1 MSDSSAASSGTS
13 PDETSPTGCLFVIS
27 APSGAGKTSLVK
39 ALVSGDNNVQVAIS
53 HTTRVRR
60 PDEVDGVNYFFVD
73 ESRFQ
78 LMTQNDEFLE
88 WAHVFGCHYG
98 TSKQEANRILASGHH
113 LVLEIDWQGAAQ
125 IRSSVANLSVANPSV
140 PITVSTKSIFIL
152 PPSLEALRDRLEK
165 RAQDD
170 DSAVQRRMD
179 AAISE
184 ISHYADFDYLL
195 VNDTFD
201 LALIAI
207 SDIVRGNGEHL
218 RLASQKQQLQPLI
231 SELLYKEQR

>member
-1 MSDSSAASSGTS
+1 LSDSSAASSGTS
-13 PDETSPTGCLFVIS
+13 LEETSPTGNLFVIS

-39 ALVSGDNNVQVAIS
+39 ALVSGDYNIQVAIS

-60 PDEVDGVNYFFVD
+60 PDEIDGVNYFFVD
-73 ESRFQ
+73 ESKFQ
-78 LMTQNDEFLE
+78 LMTQKDEFLE
-88 WAHVFGCHYG
+88 WAHVFGCNYG
-98 TSKQEANRILASGHH
+98 TSKQEANRILANGHH

-125 IRSSVANLSVANPSV
+125 IRSSVTNAN
-140 PITVSTKSIFIL
+140 STKSIFIL

-170 DSAVQRRMD
+170 DSTVQHRMD

-201 LALIAI
+201 LALIEI
-207 SDIVRGNGEHL
+207 SNIVRGNGDHL
-218 RLASQKQQLQPLI
+218 RLSSQKQQLQPLI
-231 SELLYKEQR
+231 RELLLKEQH

>member
-1 MSDSSAASSGTS
+1 LSDSSAAPGGTS
-13 PDETSPTGCLFVIS
+13 LDETSFTGYLFVIS

-39 ALVSGDNNVQVAIS
+39 ALVAGDNNIQVAIS
-53 HTTRVRR
+53 HTTRDRR
-60 PDEVDGVNYFFVD
+60 PDEVDGANYFFVD
-73 ESRFQ
+73 ESEFR
-78 LMTQNDEFLE
+78 LMSQNNEFLE
-88 WAHVFGCHYG
+88 WAHVFGCNYG

-125 IRSSVANLSVANPSV
+125 IRSSVLNA
-140 PITVSTKSIFIL
+140 KSIFIL

-170 DSAVQRRMD
+170 DSTVAHRMD

-201 LALIAI
+201 LALREI
-207 SDIVRGNGEHL
+207 SDIVNGDGEHL

-231 SELLYKEQR
+231 SELLHQEQH

>member
-1 MSDSSAASSGTS
+1 LSDSSAASSGTS
-13 PDETSPTGCLFVIS
+13 LDETSPTGYLFVIS

-39 ALVSGDNNVQVAIS
+39 ALVSGDNNIQVAIS
-53 HTTRVRR
+53 HTTRIRR

-73 ESRFQ
+73 ESRFEQ
-78 LMTQNDEFLE
+78 MTQKDEFLE
-88 WAHVFGCHYG
+88 WAHVFGCNYG
-98 TSKQEANRILASGHH
+98 TSKQEANRILANGHH

-125 IRSSVANLSVANPSV
+125 IRSSVTNAN
-140 PITVSTKSIFIL
+140 STKSIFIL

-170 DSAVQRRMD
+170 DSTVQHRMD

-201 LALIAI
+201 LALGEI
-207 SDIVRGNGEHL
+207 SDIVRGDGDHL

-231 SELLYKEQR
+231 SELLHK

>member
-13 PDETSPTGCLFVIS
+13 LGETSPTGYLFVIS

-39 ALVSGDNNVQVAIS
+39 ALVSGDNNIQVAIS

-78 LMTQNDEFLE
+78 LMTQKDEFLE
-88 WAHVFGCHYG
+88 WAHVFGCNYG
-98 TSKQEANRILASGHH
+98 TSKQEANRILANGHH

-125 IRSSVANLSVANPSV
+125 IRSSVTNSSV
-140 PITVSTKSIFIL
+140 PKAISTKSIFIL

-170 DSAVQRRMD
+170 DSTVQHRMD

-201 LALIAI
+201 LALIEI
-207 SDIVRGNGEHL
+207 SDIVRGDGDHL
-218 RLASQKQQLQPLI
+218 RLANQKQQLQPLI
-231 SELLYKEQR
+231 SELLHKEQH

>member
-1 MSDSSAASSGTS
+1 LSDSSAASSGTS
-13 PDETSPTGCLFVIS
+13 LDETSPAGSLFVIS

-39 ALVSGDNNVQVAIS
+39 ALVSGDNNIQVAIS

-73 ESRFQ
+73 ESRFEQ
-78 LMTQNDEFLE
+78 MTQKDEFLE
-88 WAHVFGCHYG
+88 WAHVFGCNYG
-98 TSKQEANRILASGHH
+98 TSKQEANRILANGHH

-125 IRSSVANLSVANPSV
+125 IRSSVTNAN
-140 PITVSTKSIFIL
+140 STKSIFIL

-170 DSAVQRRMD
+170 DSTVQHRMD

-184 ISHYADFDYLL
+184 MSHYADFDYLL

-201 LALIAI
+201 LALIEI
-207 SDIVRGNGEHL
+207 SDIIRGEGDHL
-218 RLASQKQQLQPLI
+218 RLARQKQQLQPLI
-231 SELLYKEQR
+231 SELLLKEQH

>member
-1 MSDSSAASSGTS
+1 LSDSSAAPGGTS
-13 PDETSPTGCLFVIS
+13 LDEASFTGYLFVIS

-39 ALVSGDNNVQVAIS
+39 ALVAGDNNIQVAIS
-53 HTTRVRR
+53 HTTRDRR
-60 PDEVDGVNYFFVD
+60 SDEVDGANYFFVD
-73 ESRFQ
+73 ENKFR
-78 LMTQNDEFLE
+78 LMSQNNEFLE
-88 WAHVFGCHYG
+88 WAQVFGCNYG

-125 IRSSVANLSVANPSV
+125 IRSSVLNA
-140 PITVSTKSIFIL
+140 KSIFIL

-170 DSAVQRRMD
+170 DTTVAHRMD

-201 LALIAI
+201 LALREI
-207 SDIVRGNGEHL
+207 SDIVNGDGEHL

-231 SELLYKEQR
+231 SELLHQEQH

>member
-1 MSDSSAASSGTS
+1 VPT
-13 PDETSPTGCLFVIS
+13 ETSLKESSFTGHLFVIS

-39 ALVSGDNNVQVAIS
+39 ALVAGDNNIQVAIS
-53 HTTRVRR
+53 HTTRIRR
-60 PDEVDGVNYFFVD
+60 PNEVDGVNYFFVD
-73 ESRFQ
+73 ESEFR
-78 LMTQNDEFLE
+78 LMTQNNEFLE
-88 WAHVFGCHYG
+88 WAHVFGCDYG
-98 TSKQEANRILASGHH
+98 TSKQEANRILASGVH

-125 IRSSVANLSVANPSV
+125 IRSSVLN
-140 PITVSTKSIFIL
+140 TKSIAKSIFVL

-170 DSAVQRRMD
+170 DSTVQHRMD

-195 VNDTFD
+195 VNDNFD
-201 LALIAI
+201 LALKEV
-207 SDIVRGNGEHL
+207 SDIVNGDGEHL

-231 SELLYKEQR
+231 RELLLKE

>member
-1 MSDSSAASSGTS
+1 LSDSSAVSSGTS
-13 PDETSPTGCLFVIS
+13 LDETSPTGYLFVIS

-39 ALVSGDNNVQVAIS
+39 ALVSGDNNIQVAIS

-73 ESRFQ
+73 ESKFQ
-78 LMTQNDEFLE
+78 LMTQKDEFLE
-88 WAHVFGCHYG
+88 WAHVFGCNYG
-98 TSKQEANRILASGHH
+98 TSKQEANRILANGHH

-125 IRSSVANLSVANPSV
+125 IRSSVTNAN
-140 PITVSTKSIFIL
+140 STKSIFIL

-170 DSAVQRRMD
+170 DSTVQHRMD
-179 AAISE
+179 TAISE

-201 LALIAI
+201 LALSAI
-207 SDIVRGNGEHL
+207 SDIVRGDGDHL
-218 RLASQKQQLQPLI
+218 RLANQKQQLQPLI
-231 SELLYKEQR
+231 SELLHKEQH

>member
-1 MSDSSAASSGTS
+1 LSDSSASSSGTS
-13 PDETSPTGCLFVIS
+13 LDETSPAGLLFVIS

-39 ALVSGDNNVQVAIS
+39 ALVSGDNNIQVAIS

-73 ESRFQ
+73 ESKFQ
-78 LMTQNDEFLE
+78 LMTQKDEFLE
-88 WAHVFGCHYG
+88 WAHVFGCNYG
-98 TSKQEANRILASGHH
+98 TSKQEANRILANGHH

-125 IRSSVANLSVANPSV
+125 IRSSVTNA
-140 PITVSTKSIFIL
+140 ITTKSIFIL

-170 DSAVQRRMD
+170 DSTVQHRMD

-195 VNDTFD
+195 VNDSFD
-201 LALIAI
+201 LALIEI
-207 SDIVRGNGEHL
+207 SNIVRGNGDHL
-218 RLASQKQQLQPLI
+218 RLSSQKQQLQPLI
-231 SELLYKEQR
+231 SELLQKEQS